1 MFQNEVLKELITKYR
16 EGRLAHAYLI
26 ETNNLE
32 SAIKDLKELL
42 KIINCPHEFS
52 ESCSKCNLCN
62 LINKDSLPSIKI
74 IEPEGA
80 SIKKN
85 QIEELKIDFGTIPIY
100 SRYNCYIIKN
110 AEKLNSSSANSMLK
124 FVEEPTP
131 GIIGFFLTTNKDVMM
146 DTIKSRCQ
154 SLNLKYESKNLIEK
168 LNISEEELKNYKEL
182 IKEYLPKVDNQQ
194 FINNKKEIISKYPE
208 RKDIE
213 NIMKLIFELYFNQ
226 YQRLL
231 NKTTNEELDKIYELP
246 NDIKIIAKKL
256 GIITNILHEIS
267 YNVNIELI
275 LDKFVIE
282 MRGNHG

>member
-1 MFQNEVLKELITKYR
+1 MFQNEILKELVNKYR
-16 EGRLAHAYLI
+16 EKRLAHAYLI
-26 ETNNLE
+26 ETNNLDN
-32 SAIKDLKELL
+32 AIKDLKELL
-42 KIINCPHEFS
+42 KIINCPNDFNENCS
-52 ESCSKCNLCN
+52 ECNLCN

-74 IEPEGA
+74 VEPDGA
-80 SIKKN
+80 SIKKS
-85 QIEELKIDFGTIPIY
+85 QIEELKIDFGKIPIY

-110 AEKLNSSSANSMLK
+110 AEKLNTSSANSMLK

-131 GIIGFFLTTNKDVMM
+131 GIIGFFITTNKDIMI

-154 SLNLKYESKNLIEK
+154 SLIIKYESKNLTEK
-168 LNISEEELKNYKEL
+168 LNISEEELNNYKEL
-182 IKEYLPKVDNQQ
+182 IKEYLPKVDNNQ
-194 FINNKKEIISKYPE
+194 FINNKKEIISKYSE

-213 NIMKLIFELYFNQ
+213 NIIKLIFELYFNK
-226 YQRLL
+226 YQSLL
-231 NKTTNEELDKIYELP
+231 NKPINNELENMYELP
-246 NDIKIIAKKL
+246 NDITLITKKL